1 MWPNAKNEFSKPTFG
16 LDEMRP
22 SWMVAYVPI
31 LSGIKLDEAHRGI
44 VEIDAIGGELCWLR
58 SAETPMPPD
67 SLIPQFSREQAESL
81 IVSHLAATRRDPA
94 FEFGLPVDLRIWA
107 GNLGYKKPSRL
118 VYRIE
123 ANGYYPGFEGH
134 MLPKHLIKVDAITG
148 EIVYDTTNWPGGSRL
163 VDSKAVPLTKRSFGV
178 LWDAKR
184 RIPAQGSMVKSLR
197 ETKPPTNRGRN
208 VVLMGEKGMICL
220 TVSAD
225 RKQVFLKLADKKADK
240 WWVGEPNAALL
251 AALRKL

>member
-1 MWPNAKNEFSKPTFG
+1 
-16 LDEMRP
+16 
-22 SWMVAYVPI
+22 
-31 LSGIKLDEAHRGI
+31 
-44 VEIDAIGGELCWLR
+44 
-58 SAETPMPPD
+58 
-67 SLIPQFSREQAESL
+67 
-81 IVSHLAATRRDPA
+81 
-94 FEFGLPVDLRIWA
+94 
-107 GNLGYKKPSRL
+107 
-118 VYRIE
+118 
-123 ANGYYPGFEGH
+123 

-148 EIVYDTTNWPGGSRL
+148 EIVYDATNWPGGSRL

-197 ETKPPTNRGRN
+197 ESKPPTNRGRN
-208 VVLMGEKGMICL
+208 VVLMGEKGMLCL

-225 RKQVFLKLADKKADK
+225 RKQVFLKLSDKNADK